1 MITHFPKISG
11 FLLVALVLM
20 SMWAGN
26 VNAGVEKEVAG
37 RLVDGTVSYTVQPGD
52 TLSEIADTFN
62 IDVNLLISA
71 NNLKTSAIH
80 PYQVLVIPSSETET
94 LSSSR
99 SIISGEIS
107 REDFLLLARA
117 IYAEARG
124 ESFDGQVAVGAVILN
139 RTRSPYF
146 PNTIRE
152 VITQRDGN
160 LFQFTPV
167 SNGTINLTPDAT
179 AIKAARKALEGY
191 DPTGGA
197 LFFYNPHIASDNWI
211 KTLPV
216 LTKIGKHI
224 FATKT

>member
-1 MITHFPKISG
+1 MIIHFPKVPAFMLIT
-11 FLLVALVLM
+11 LLLM
-20 SMWAGN
+20 TMWAGN
-26 VNAGVEKEVAG
+26 VNAGEKTATAG
-37 RLVDGTVSYTVQPGD
+37 GLNNGTVSYTVQPGD
-52 TLSEIADTFN
+52 TLSEIAETFN
-62 IDVNLLISA
+62 TDVNLLINA
-71 NNLKTSAIH
+71 NNLKTSTIY
-80 PYQVLVIPSSETET
+80 PYQVLVIPPSQTE
-94 LSSSR
+94 SWHSSR
-99 SIISGEIS
+99 GTVAGEIS
-107 REDFLLLARA
+107 REDLLLLARA

-139 RTRSPYF
+139 RTHSPYF
-146 PNTIRE
+146 PDTIRE
-152 VITQRDGN
+152 VIMQRNGN

-211 KTLPV
+211 KSLPV

-224 FATKT
+224 FATKI